1 MNELTKSELA
11 SKYPGR
17 TADVTFRG
25 TVRSDGAIVL
35 NKWGD
40 WVLYDPDAA
49 KSITLLPESDFA
61 EYSFDPDDS
70 KLPAEVLS
78 ACRSIAGDL
87 MDLLSKAE
95 GDFIAA
101 VSLPPPND

>member
-1 MNELTKSELA
+1 MN
-11 SKYPGR
+11 
-17 TADVTFRG
+17 
-25 TVRSDGAIVL
+25 
-35 NKWGD
+35 
-40 WVLYDPDAA
+40 

-61 EYSFDPDDS
+61 EYKKQILRFWGSFDPDDS